1 MFNILTLSL
10 IFKRLMN
17 KPVIGITLDEEEE
30 QTYSKYP
37 WYAARKNYSES
48 IEIAGGI
55 SIFLPN
61 NVKAINQYLNFID
74 GLLVTGGDFDIDP
87 QMYGQER
94 KPTLRIKN
102 GRTNFE
108 FKITKKAIQKKIPV
122 LGICGGQQ
130 LINVVLGGTLL
141 QHIPDVIDSDI
152 NHEQQNPRNEPSH
165 FVHIKKNTVLFS
177 FVKCSK
183 MFVNS
188 AHHQAVDKLGKN
200 LIVSAVSEDG
210 VIEAI
215 ESTRSN
221 YCLGVQW
228 HPEFLID
235 NKDINVIKSLITS
248 AKKKIDK

>member
-30 QTYSKYP
+30 KTYSKYP

-108 FKITKKAIQKKIPV
+108 
-122 LGICGGQQ
+122 L
-130 LINVVLGGTLL
+130 
-141 QHIPDVIDSDI
+141 
-152 NHEQQNPRNEPSH
+152 
-165 FVHIKKNTVLFS
+165 
-177 FVKCSK
+177 
-183 MFVNS
+183 
-188 AHHQAVDKLGKN
+188 
-200 LIVSAVSEDG
+200 
-210 VIEAI
+210 
-215 ESTRSN
+215 
-221 YCLGVQW
+221 
-228 HPEFLID
+228 
-235 NKDINVIKSLITS
+235 SLIH
-248 AKKKIDK
+248 I

>member
-1 MFNILTLSL
+1 
-10 IFKRLMN
+10 MN
-17 KPVIGITLDEEEE
+17 KPVIGITLDEEVEK
-30 QTYSKYP
+30 TYSKYP

-48 IEIAGGI
+48 VEIAGGVA
-55 SIFLPN
+55 IFLPN

-87 QMYGQER
+87 QIYGQER
-94 KPTLRIKN
+94 KPTLKIKN
-102 GRTNFE
+102 TRTDFE
-108 FKITKKAIQKKIPV
+108 FKITKKAIKRKLPV

-130 LINVVLGGTLL
+130 LINVVLGGTLF
-141 QHIPDVIDSDI
+141 QHIPDIIDSNI
-152 NHEQQNPRNEPSH
+152 NHEQPNPRNEASH
-165 FVHIKKNTVLFS
+165 FIHIKKNTTLFNY
-177 FVKCSK
+177 VKSTK

-200 LIVSAVSEDG
+200 LIISAVSEDG
-210 VIEAI
+210 IIEAI
-215 ESTRSN
+215 ETKTSN

-235 NKDINVIKSLITS
+235 NKDIYVIRSLITS